1 MKSTRSGSRGQV
13 LDSAAE
19 PPAAEPPVAEP
30 PVAEPPAA
38 GAPAAQSAGQDANG
52 RAAARH
58 QAQGT
63 DGHAGRSPSDQQGQA
78 TDGQPAPTAGEQ
90 PAPANAEEPAAASGG
105 QPDDALAVLAARHG
119 LRPSAQRPTIGTYL
133 SELARRWSFIM
144 GFATARNVAMYTEAK
159 LGQLW
164 QVLAP
169 LLNAGVYFLIFG
181 VIIKGVSR
189 GVPDYLAF
197 LVTGVFVFSFTQR
210 TFISTSKVITDSL
223 PLIRALK
230 FPRAALPLAYV
241 MIELQQMLLSLV
253 VLFALVLIEREPITW
268 HWLLVV
274 PAIVLLTTFNAGI
287 GMFAARTGARVND
300 FAQLLPFLM
309 RTWLYLSGVIYSIQQ
324 FVVDHSQ
331 HYGWATT
338 LLQVNPAAVYIAL
351 VRNALLT
358 TQRESAFG
366 AAPYNAAKCYAW
378 AGATRQPPQVHSTA
392 AWNAALGQVHHKPP
406 LPRGHPLSQYG
417 SAYCHPTVVS
427 SHLWLFGAGWAVVAL
442 LLGFWF
448 FWRKEVFYGRG

>member
-1 MKSTRSGSRGQV
+1 MKSTGAGSHGQV

-19 PPAAEPPVAEP
+19 SST
-30 PVAEPPAA
+30 
-38 GAPAAQSAGQDANG
+38 AQTA
-52 RAAARH
+52 
-58 QAQGT
+58 
-63 DGHAGRSPSDQQGQA
+63 
-78 TDGQPAPTAGEQ
+78 GQPADGEITAGESG
-90 PAPANAEEPAAASGG
+90 PATAGKSGHVTAGESGRATGAESARAVAG
-105 QPDDALAVLAARHG
+105 QPTGSLAALAALHG
-119 LRPSAQRPTIGTYL
+119 LHPSAQRPSIGTYL
-133 SELARRWSFIM
+133 SELARRWNFIV

-181 VIIKGVSR
+181 VIIRGVSR

-197 LVTGVFVFSFTQR
+197 LVIGVFVFSFTQR

-230 FPRAALPLAYV
+230 FPRASLPLAYV
-241 MIELQQMLLSLV
+241 MIELQQMLLSMA
-253 VLFALVLIEREPITW
+253 VLFVLVLAEGEPITW
-268 HWLLVV
+268 YWLLVV
-274 PAIVLLTTFNAGI
+274 PALALLTMFNAGI

-309 RTWLYLSGVIYSIQQ
+309 RTWLYLSGVIFSIQQ

-338 LLQVNPAAVYIAL
+338 LLQVNPAAIYITL
-351 VRNALLT
+351 VRNALLS
-358 TQRESAFG
+358 TQRASAFG
-366 AAPYNAAKCYAW
+366 AKPYNAANCYAW
-378 AGATRQPPQVHSTA
+378 AGAGQRPAGATPAEWS
-392 AWNAALGQVHHKPP
+392 AALGQVHHRPP
-406 LPRGHPLSQYG
+406 LPLHHPLSQYG

-427 SHLWLFGAGWAVVAL
+427 SHLWLFGAGWAIVAL
-442 LLGFWF
+442 LIGFWF
-448 FWRKEVFYGRG
+448 FWRKEVNYGRG

>member
-1 MKSTRSGSRGQV
+1 MSGPGLSLLLGYSRRRDNRAFWLLAVPGHRRVKSTRSDSRGPA

-19 PPAAEPPVAEP
+19 RPAPE
-30 PVAEPPAA
+30 
-38 GAPAAQSAGQDANG
+38 
-52 RAAARH
+52 
-58 QAQGT
+58 T
-63 DGHAGRSPSDQQGQA
+63 RSQEA
-78 TDGQPAPTAGEQ
+78 DGQPADGQPQEPSDGQ
-90 PAPANAEEPAAASGG
+90 PAQQETG
-105 QPDDALAVLAARHG
+105 QPQAGQGQAGQAQGALAALAAEYG

-133 SELARRWSFIM
+133 SELGRRWNFIM

-181 VIIKGVSR
+181 VIISSVSR
-189 GVPDYLAF
+189 AVPDFLAF

-230 FPRAALPLAYV
+230 FPRASLPLAYV
-241 MIELQQMLLSLV
+241 MIELQQMLLSMA
-253 VLFALVLIEREPITW
+253 VLIVLVLIEGEPLSW
-268 HWLLVV
+268 HWLLAV
-274 PAIVLLTTFNAGI
+274 PALALLTLFNAGI

-324 FVVDHSQ
+324 FVVLHSQ
-331 HYGWATT
+331 NYGWATT
-338 LLQVNPAAVYIAL
+338 LLQLNPAAIFITL
-351 VRNALLT
+351 VRNALLAS
-358 TQRESAFG
+358 QRASAFG
-366 AAPYNAAKCYAW
+366 TKPFNAAKCYAW
-378 AGATRQPPQVHSTA
+378 AGAQKPSQVSSD
-392 AWNAALGQVHHKPP
+392 AWNMAFNQVHHKPP
-406 LPRGHPLSQYG
+406 LPRHHPLSQYG
-417 SAYCHPTVVS
+417 SAYCHPTLIS
-427 SHLWLFGAGWAVVAL
+427 SHLWLFGAGWAVAAL
-442 LLGFWF
+442 LLGFLF

>member
-1 MKSTRSGSRGQV
+1 MKSTGAGSRGQV
-13 LDSAAE
+13 LDSAADSTTAKAGGQSGQSPAIQRAQ
-19 PPAAEPPVAEP
+19 PPADHVRQATADES
-30 PVAEPPAA
+30 
-38 GAPAAQSAGQDANG
+38 APAV
-52 RAAARH
+52 ARRD
-58 QAQGT
+58 
-63 DGHAGRSPSDQQGQA
+63 DGSLA
-78 TDGQPAPTAGEQ
+78 
-90 PAPANAEEPAAASGG
+90 
-105 QPDDALAVLAARHG
+105 ALATRYG

-133 SELARRWSFIM
+133 SELARRWNFIM

-181 VIIKGVSR
+181 VIIKGVSK

-210 TFISTSKVITDSL
+210 TFISTSKVITESL

-230 FPRAALPLAYV
+230 FPRASLPLAYV
-241 MIELQQMLLSLV
+241 MIELQQMLLSMA
-253 VLFALVLIEREPITW
+253 VLFVLVLLRGEPLTW
-268 HWLLVV
+268 HWLLVL
-274 PAIVLLTTFNAGI
+274 PALALLTMFNAGI

-331 HYGWATT
+331 HHGWATT
-338 LLQVNPAAVYIAL
+338 LLQVNPAAIYITL

-358 TQRESAFG
+358 TQRASAFG
-366 AAPYNAAKCYAW
+366 AKPFNAAYCHAW
-378 AGATRQPPQVHSTA
+378 AGASQRPPGATPAQ
-392 AWNAALGQVHHKPP
+392 WRAALYRLHHKPP
-406 LPRGHPLSQYG
+406 LPLHHPLKQYG
-417 SAYCHPTVVS
+417 SAYCRPTVIS
-427 SHLWLFGAGWAVVAL
+427 SHLWLFGTGWAVVAL

-448 FWRKEVFYGRG
+448 FWRKEVNYGRG

>member
-1 MKSTRSGSRGQV
+1 MKSTGAGSRGQV
-13 LDSAAE
+13 LDSAADSTTAQAGGQSGQSPAIQRAQ
-19 PPAAEPPVAEP
+19 PPA
-30 PVAEPPAA
+30 
-38 GAPAAQSAGQDANG
+38 
-52 RAAARH
+52 
-58 QAQGT
+58 
-63 DGHAGRSPSDQQGQA
+63 DQVRQA
-78 TDGQPAPTAGEQ
+78 TADESARAVARRDDGSLA
-90 PAPANAEEPAAASGG
+90 
-105 QPDDALAVLAARHG
+105 ALATRYG

-133 SELARRWSFIM
+133 SELARRWNFIM

-210 TFISTSKVITDSL
+210 TFISTSKVITESL

-230 FPRAALPLAYV
+230 FPRASLPLAYV
-241 MIELQQMLLSLV
+241 MIELQQMLLSMA
-253 VLFALVLIEREPITW
+253 VLFVLVLAEGEPLTW
-268 HWLLVV
+268 YWLLVV
-274 PAIVLLTTFNAGI
+274 PALALLTMFNAGI
-287 GMFAARTGARVND
+287 AMFAARTGARVND

-331 HYGWATT
+331 HYAWATT
-338 LLQVNPAAVYIAL
+338 LLQVNPAAIYITL

-358 TQRESAFG
+358 TQRASAFG
-366 AAPYNAAKCYAW
+366 AQPFNAANCHAW
-378 AGATRQPPQVHSTA
+378 AGAGAAQRPPGATPA
-392 AWNAALGQVHHKPP
+392 EWRAALYRLHHKPP
-406 LPRGHPLSQYG
+406 LPLHHPLKQYG
-417 SAYCHPTVVS
+417 SAYCHPTVIS
-427 SHLWLFGAGWAVVAL
+427 SHLWLFGTGWAVVAL
-442 LLGFWF
+442 LFGFWF
-448 FWRKEVFYGRG
+448 FWRKEVNYGRG